1 MSRASDAA
9 NAVVHAVEQILDLYG
24 VQHTREQSRVVMV
37 PGAAGRTR
45 PMFFGKWIDD
55 NGEVHSS
62 GRADILARP
71 KIRVRHPTAMV
82 MLTGLVKE
90 LHSDAELNIENWK
103 ITIPLWIECKSG
115 KGTLSP
121 DQRAFRA
128 WVTGNGDE
136 YLLIH
141 DDARPLISWLE
152 EHGVRKEPKRIIHA
166 EPMSTGALD
175 DLPCKHCGSKKHE
188 HTGTIHACKSSVRA
202 SAMGKVWS
210 PKLTTTAKKGK

>member
-71 KIRVRHPTAMV
+71 KIGFEM
-82 MLTGLVKE
+82 K
-90 LHSDAELNIENWK
+90 
-103 ITIPLWIECKSG
+103 
-115 KGTLSP
+115 P
-121 DQRAFRA
+121 DGFVAL
-128 WVTGNGDE
+128 
-136 YLLIH
+136 Y
-141 DDARPLISWLE
+141 
-152 EHGVRKEPKRIIHA
+152 GVYPKA
-166 EPMSTGALD
+166 
-175 DLPCKHCGSKKHE
+175 
-188 HTGTIHACKSSVRA
+188 V
-202 SAMGKVWS
+202 
-210 PKLTTTAKKGK
+210 